1 MKKLL
6 IALALCGFTAMSAEA
21 QTTTKTTTVKKTT
34 CKTEAY
40 GKNYKVCKKNG
51 KYYTCGTRPA
61 TTTCDNITAAPKLKN
76 PVWTTPATTSTPT
89 ATTDAALVGNSA
101 NSQYAKN
108 YQVCKG
114 TGKYHICKPGEEPTT
129 GGMTTT
135 TANQGPAMR
144 STTVTPSG
152 VVATTSTQ
160 TAMEQPAVAPQQ
172 QSIPYEDNS
181 DVTLAPYTVTGRKDT
196 GINNA
201 NAPYHGKNSPQYD
214 GVEKNK
220 ARNLNIPPDAPNA
233 TFYGK

>member
-6 IALALCGFTAMSAEA
+6 IALALCGFTALSAEA

-61 TTTCDNITAAPKLKN
+61 TTTCNNLTAAPKLKN
-76 PVWTTPATTSTPT
+76 PAWTAPVTTTTPAATS
-89 ATTDAALVGNSA
+89 DAALVGNSA
-101 NSQYAKN
+101 NSEYAKN

-114 TGKYHICKPGEEPTT
+114 SGKYHICKPGETPTA
-129 GGMTTT
+129 GGLTTT

-144 STTVTPSG
+144 STTVTSSG
-152 VVATTSTQ
+152 VIATTSTQ
-160 TAMEQPAVAPQQ
+160 TAMEQPVVAPQQ

-181 DVTLAPYTVTGRKDT
+181 DVTLAPYTVTRRKDT

-220 ARNLNIPPDAPNA
+220 ARNLNTPPQSPNA
-233 TFYGK
+233 TFDGK